1 MPTAIAPEQMRL
13 MRGHERSC
21 PECAGIGTSEWFD
34 GFAGAGG
41 SSLGLEAVR
50 CPACG
55 RSLIRVVAALNHD
68 HLAVEAHNENFPHA
82 DHDVHDIQDV
92 HPSRF
97 PRTQGAWFSP
107 DCGHH
112 AYCRGKRSVDD
123 AGRRARMTFFD
134 IVRFTEYHRYDAVIV
149 ENVIEARLWCD
160 TLAHPEKCSCGSH
173 FDTWRASME
182 LLGYQSQIVFF
193 NSQFA
198 LPTPQSRDRMYVV
211 FWRNGL
217 PTPPLDFRPVSWCS
231 ACETV
236 VRGVQVWKPAS
247 KNGVR
252 AQPGKNEWGRYGTQY
267 LYRCPDC
274 NAAVAPA
281 VTGARTIIDPTIPIE
296 RIGDRAKDLAPNTR
310 ERIKHGWQRLQ
321 GTEPI
326 VVQVGGN
333 MYERRPGVRVW
344 SVDAPMRTLT
354 ATNEKA
360 LVVRVGGQNGVGRGL
375 DEPMQTVIASDRQVG
390 LVIPNRAH
398 AVGAGLDEPAGTVT
412 TAPAQHMLVQ
422 VNRGKPGDRNPS
434 TLEEP
439 TRTVA
444 GHGELALVS
453 MRNHGDAAPVAVPA
467 HTVVAGGLHHGLLV
481 YNGVPGFVRDLDDAA
496 GTLTARDKQS
506 LLIPYYSTGV
516 AHPVGE
522 PMGTITTKDRQALVI
537 TEADI
542 DDCYFRMLQWPELLK
557 AQQMH
562 MHGDGSAYRLT
573 ARRKVRGKMVEL
585 SNEQRV
591 RMIGM
596 AVSSPVAT
604 MLGHAVI
611 ETLRGAA

>member
-1 MPTAIAPEQMRL
+1 MDAQDGRRCRVNAVVKQLEL
-13 MRGHERSC
+13 SRGLGAVGC
-21 PECAGIGTSEWFD
+21 PECVGIGVLEFFD

-82 DHDVHDIQDV
+82 DHDVHDIQEV

-97 PRTQGAWFSP
+97 PWTPGAWFSP

-112 AYCRGKRSVDD
+112 AYCRGKRTTDD
-123 AGRRARMTFFD
+123 EGRRARMTFFD
-134 IVRFTEYHRYDAVIV
+134 IVRFAEHHRYHVVIV

-160 TLAHPEKCSCGSH
+160 TRGHPEKCNCGSH
-173 FDTWRASME
+173 FDRWFAAME
-182 LLGYQSQIVFF
+182 QLGYTGQIVYF

-211 FWRNGL
+211 WWRNGL
-217 PTPPLDFRPVSWCS
+217 PAPPLDVRPVSWCS

-236 VRGVQVWKPAS
+236 VRGVQWWKPAS
-247 KNGVR
+247 KKGVR
-252 AQPGKNEWGRYGTQY
+252 AQPGKFEWGRYGTQY

-274 NAAVAPA
+274 AAPVAPA
-281 VTGARTIIDPTIPIE
+281 VTGARTIIDTSLPIE

-310 ERIKHGWQRLQ
+310 KRIKYGWQKLKQ
-321 GTEPI
+321 IAPVI
-326 VVQVGGN
+326 VQVGGN
-333 MYERRPGVRVW
+333 VFERRPGVRIW
-344 SVDAPMRTLT
+344 SIEDPLRTLT
-354 ATNEKA
+354 GTSSMG
-360 LVVRVGGQNGVGRGL
+360 LVVRVGGQNGLGRGL

-390 LVIPNRAH
+390 LIVPNMEHNVGRSTEEP
-398 AVGAGLDEPAGTVT
+398 VGAVT
-412 TAPAQHMLVQ
+412 GGNRHMLIQ
-422 VNRGKPGDRNPS
+422 VNRGKPGDRIPS
-434 TLEEP
+434 TLDEP
-439 TRTVA
+439 TRTIA

-453 MRNHGDAAPVAVPA
+453 LRNHGDVNPA
-467 HTVVAGGLHHGLLV
+467 ELPAQTVVAGGYHHGLLV
-481 YNGVPGFVRDLDDAA
+481 YNGVPGFVQPLEAPT

-506 LLIPYYSTGV
+506 LVVPASQSR
-516 AHPVGE
+516 E
-522 PMGTITTKDRQALVI
+522 PIEVTD
-537 TEADI
+537 ADI
-542 DDCYFRMLQWPELLK
+542 DDCYFRMLQWPELLR

-562 MHGDGSAYRLT
+562 MHGDGSPYRLT
-573 ARRKVRGKMVEL
+573 ARRKVRGKMCEL

-591 RMIGM
+591 KMIGM

-604 MLGHAVI
+604 MLGYAVV
-611 ETLRGAA
+611 ETLRGGA